1 MSWKRIRRSPL
12 KPIEEKKKIPEIA
25 EEVIDASDI
34 ILEILDARFLEETR
48 NNVFEERIIEKG
60 KKIIYIINKIDLV
73 NTAELKKNPKMRD
86 LVPYVFISA
95 LKRFGINDLR
105 KKIKIEVKKMKLEN
119 RAVIG
124 IVGYPNTGKSSLINL
139 LSGKTSAKVSKE
151 AGFTKGKQ
159 KISLTKNIVLID
171 TPGVIPNSFYSNVEP
186 KSLARQIEVGARGYD
201 NIRSPED
208 VIDFLMKKYP
218 NLFEEYFKINADGD
232 AEMLLELLGR
242 KKKFLK
248 KGNTV
253 NTDRTARFILK
264 EWQEGKITKFIK
276 R

>member
-1 MSWKRIRRSPL
+1 MGEKMSWKRIRRSPL

-25 EEVIDASDI
+25 EDVIDDSDI
-34 ILEILDARFLEETR
+34 ILEILDARFLDETR
-48 NNVFEERIIEKG
+48 NSVFEERILEKG
-60 KKIIYIINKIDLV
+60 KKILYVINKIDLV
-73 NTAELKKNPKMRD
+73 NLNELKKNPKMRE
-86 LVPYVFISA
+86 LVPYVFISV

-105 KKIKIEVKKMKLEN
+105 NKIKIEVKKMKIEN

-124 IVGYPNTGKSSLINL
+124 IIGYPNTGKSSLINL

-186 KSLARQIEVGARGYD
+186 ISLARQIEVGARGYD
-201 NIRSPED
+201 NIKNPED
-208 VIDFLMKKYP
+208 VIGFLMKKYP
-218 NLFEEYFKINADGD
+218 GVFEKYFKIRADGD
-232 AEMLLELLGR
+232 SELLLEELGR

-248 KGNTV
+248 KGNEI
-253 NTDRTARFILK
+253 NMDRTARFILK
-264 EWQEGKITKFIK
+264 EWQSGKIKI
-276 R
+276 